1 MNSLS
6 QIEMLNLIMIGI
18 IAIIGILSLLV
29 VFIVI
34 RMRLKEKQ
42 RIEENSSKII
52 GEKNNNQI
60 KRTNL
65 ITRDGKEIDSI
76 YKFME
81 FDSIT
86 DNMIIRKNR
95 EQFIMVIECK
105 GINYDL
111 LSNDEKSAVELGFI
125 SFLNTIRTPIQLYV
139 QTRKLDMRNLLSSY
153 SKRTDAMLEEVRKI
167 DAQIQLARQNGN
179 EELTKRLLFD
189 RKRKMNIVEYSESIE
204 EYTNKIN
211 DSQYM
216 LQQKTYIIVSY
227 YANEIGDTKK
237 YSDLELND
245 LVFSELF
252 TRTQTIVN
260 ALTSSEITGKVLNS
274 EELAELLYVAYNRE
288 SSDTYTLKN
297 ALDAQYDRLYSTAKD
312 VLETRKQ
319 ELKKQIEK
327 EAIKLATNSITK
339 ADEQL
344 REERKIKATE
354 IRKKAENIM
363 AEYKDDLSKELYDKT
378 IKEDIIMKE
387 DFEKIL
393 KNENIQSL
401 KPKIRKITG
410 VK

>member
-18 IAIIGILSLLV
+18 IGVMGLLSLLV
-29 VFIVI
+29 VFIII
-34 RMRLKEKQ
+34 RMRIKENE
-42 RIEENSSKII
+42 RTAENSSKII
-52 GEKNNNQI
+52 GGQSNNQV
-60 KRTNL
+60 KKTNL
-65 ITRDGKEIDSI
+65 ITRDGKETDSI
-76 YKFME
+76 YQFME

-95 EQFIMVIECK
+95 EQFVMVIECK

-125 SFLNTIRTPIQLYV
+125 AFLNTIRTPIQLYV
-139 QTRKLDMRNLLSSY
+139 QTRKLDMSNLLSSY
-153 SKRTDAMLEEVRKI
+153 SRRTEAMLDEISKI
-167 DAQIQLARQNGN
+167 DAQIQLARQKGN
-179 EELTKRLLFD
+179 EELLNKLMFD
-189 RKRKMNIVEYSESIE
+189 RKRKINIVEYSESIE

-216 LQQKTYIIVSY
+216 LQQKTYIVVSY

-252 TRTQTIVN
+252 TRTQTILN

-288 SSDTYTLKN
+288 SSDTYTLRN

-319 ELKKQIEK
+319 ELKKQIET
-327 EAIKLATNSITK
+327 EALKLATNSITK

-344 REERKIKATE
+344 KEERKLKAAE
-354 IRKKAENIM
+354 IRRKAESIM
-363 AEYKDDLSKELYDKT
+363 ADYKDDLSKDLYEKT
-378 IKEDIIMKE
+378 IKEIREAELDTSDII
-387 DFEKIL
+387 DV
-393 KNENIQSL
+393 

>member
-1 MNSLS
+1 VNSLS

-18 IAIIGILSLLV
+18 IGVMGLLSLLV
-29 VFIVI
+29 VFIII
-34 RMRLKEKQ
+34 RMRIKENE
-42 RIEENSSKII
+42 RTAENSPKII
-52 GEKNNNQI
+52 GGQSNNQV
-60 KRTNL
+60 KKTNL

-76 YKFME
+76 YQFME

-95 EQFIMVIECK
+95 EQFVMVIECK

-125 SFLNTIRTPIQLYV
+125 AFLNTIRTPIQLYV
-139 QTRKLDMRNLLSSY
+139 QTRKLDMSNLLSSY
-153 SKRTDAMLEEVRKI
+153 SRRTEAMLDEISKI
-167 DAQIQLARQNGN
+167 DAQIQLARQKGN
-179 EELTKRLLFD
+179 EELLNKLMFD
-189 RKRKMNIVEYSESIE
+189 RKRKINIVEYSESIE

-216 LQQKTYIIVSY
+216 LQQKTYIVVSY

-252 TRTQTIVN
+252 TRTQTILN

-288 SSDTYTLKN
+288 SSDTYTLRN

-319 ELKKQIEK
+319 ELKKQIET
-327 EAIKLATNSITK
+327 EALKLATNSITK

-344 REERKIKATE
+344 KEERKLKAAE
-354 IRKKAENIM
+354 IRRKAESIM
-363 AEYKDDLSKELYDKT
+363 ADYKDDLSKDLYEKT
-378 IKEDIIMKE
+378 IKEIREAELDTSDII
-387 DFEKIL
+387 DV
-393 KNENIQSL
+393 

>member
-18 IAIIGILSLLV
+18 IGVMGLLSLLV
-29 VFIVI
+29 VFIII
-34 RMRLKEKQ
+34 RMRIKENE
-42 RIEENSSKII
+42 RTAENSSKII
-52 GEKNNNQI
+52 GGQSNNQV
-60 KRTNL
+60 KKANL

-76 YKFME
+76 YQFME

-95 EQFIMVIECK
+95 EQFVMVIECK

-125 SFLNTIRTPIQLYV
+125 AFLNTIRTPIQLYV
-139 QTRKLDMRNLLSSY
+139 QTRKLDMSNLLSSY
-153 SKRTDAMLEEVRKI
+153 SRRTEAMLDEISKI
-167 DAQIQLARQNGN
+167 DAQIQLARQKGN
-179 EELTKRLLFD
+179 EELLNKLMFD
-189 RKRKMNIVEYSESIE
+189 RKRKINIVEYSESIE

-216 LQQKTYIIVSY
+216 LQQKTYIVVSY

-252 TRTQTIVN
+252 TRTQTILN

-288 SSDTYTLKN
+288 SSDTYTLRN

-319 ELKKQIEK
+319 ELKKQIET
-327 EAIKLATNSITK
+327 EALKLATNSITK

-344 REERKIKATE
+344 KEERKLKAAE
-354 IRKKAENIM
+354 IRRKAESIM
-363 AEYKDDLSKELYDKT
+363 ADYKDDLSKDLYEKT
-378 IKEDIIMKE
+378 IKEIREAELDTSDII
-387 DFEKIL
+387 DV
-393 KNENIQSL
+393 

>member
-6 QIEMLNLIMIGI
+6 QIEILNLIMIGI
-18 IAIIGILSLLV
+18 IAIIGILSLIV
-29 VFIVI
+29 VFII
-34 RMRLKEKQ
+34 IKMRLKEKQ

-52 GEKNNNQI
+52 GEKNNNQAKKI
-60 KRTNL
+60 NL

-139 QTRKLDMRNLLSSY
+139 QTRKLDMSNLLNSY
-153 SKRTDAMLEEVRKI
+153 SRRTDAMLEEVRKI
-167 DAQIQLARQNGN
+167 DAQIQLAKQNGN
-179 EELTKRLLFD
+179 DELVKKLSFD

-216 LQQKTYIIVSY
+216 LQQKTYIVVSY
-227 YANEIGDTKK
+227 YASEIGETKK
-237 YSDLELND
+237 YSDIELND

-252 TRTQTIVN
+252 TRTQTILN

-319 ELKKQIEK
+319 ELRKQIET
-327 EAIKLATNSITK
+327 EAMKLATNSITK

-344 REERKIKATE
+344 REERKQKAIEIK
-354 IRKKAENIM
+354 KKAESIM
-363 AEYKDDLSKELYDKT
+363 ADYKEDLSKELYHKT
-378 IKEDIIMKE
+378 IKQIREADINTSDII
-387 DFEKIL
+387 DV
-393 KNENIQSL
+393 
-401 KPKIRKITG
+401 KPRIRKITG

>member
-18 IAIIGILSLLV
+18 IGVMGLLSLLV
-29 VFIVI
+29 VFIII
-34 RMRLKEKQ
+34 RMRIKENE
-42 RIEENSSKII
+42 RTAENSPKII
-52 GEKNNNQI
+52 GGQSNNQV
-60 KRTNL
+60 KKTNL

-76 YKFME
+76 YQFME

-95 EQFIMVIECK
+95 EQFVMVIECK

-125 SFLNTIRTPIQLYV
+125 AFLNTIRTPIQLYV
-139 QTRKLDMRNLLSSY
+139 QTRKLDMSNLLNSY
-153 SKRTDAMLEEVRKI
+153 SKRTEAMLDEISKI
-167 DAQIQLARQNGN
+167 DAQIQLARQKGN
-179 EELTKRLLFD
+179 EELLNKLMFD
-189 RKRKMNIVEYSESIE
+189 RKRKINIVEYSESIE

-216 LQQKTYIIVSY
+216 LQQKTYIVVSY

-252 TRTQTIVN
+252 TRTQTILN

-288 SSDTYTLKN
+288 SSDTYTLRN

-319 ELKKQIEK
+319 ELKKQIET
-327 EAIKLATNSITK
+327 EALKLATNSITK

-344 REERKIKATE
+344 KEERKLKAAE
-354 IRKKAENIM
+354 IRRKAESIM
-363 AEYKDDLSKELYDKT
+363 ADYKDDLSKDLYEKT
-378 IKEDIIMKE
+378 IKEIREAELDTSDII
-387 DFEKIL
+387 DV
-393 KNENIQSL
+393 

>member
-6 QIEMLNLIMIGI
+6 QIEILNLIMMGI
-18 IAIIGILSLLV
+18 IAVIGVLALLV

-34 RMRLKEKQ
+34 KMRLKEKQ

-52 GEKNNNQI
+52 GEKSNNQV
-60 KRTNL
+60 KKTNL

-95 EQFIMVIECK
+95 EQFVMVIECK

-139 QTRKLDMRNLLSSY
+139 QTRKLDMSNLLNSY
-153 SKRTDAMLEEVRKI
+153 SRRTNTMLEEVRKI
-167 DAQIQLARQNGN
+167 DGQIQLARQNGN
-179 EELTKRLLFD
+179 DELVKKLSFD

-216 LQQKTYIIVSY
+216 LQQKTYIVVSY
-227 YANEIGDTKK
+227 YASEIGDTKK

-252 TRTQTIVN
+252 TRTQTILN

-288 SSDTYTLKN
+288 SSDTYTLRN

-319 ELKKQIEK
+319 ELKKQIEN
-327 EAIKLATNSITK
+327 EAMKLATNSITK

-344 REERKIKATE
+344 REERKLKAAE
-354 IRKKAENIM
+354 IRRKAESIM
-363 AEYKDDLSKELYDKT
+363 ADYKDDLSKDLYEKT
-378 IKEDIIMKE
+378 IKEIREAELDTSDII
-387 DFEKIL
+387 DV
-393 KNENIQSL
+393 

>member
-1 MNSLS
+1 MDSLS
-6 QIEMLNLIMIGI
+6 QIELLNLIMIGI
-18 IAIIGILSLLV
+18 IGVMGLLSLLV
-29 VFIVI
+29 VFIII
-34 RMRLKEKQ
+34 RMRIKENE
-42 RIEENSSKII
+42 RTAENSSKII
-52 GEKNNNQI
+52 GGQSNNQV
-60 KRTNL
+60 KKTNL

-95 EQFIMVIECK
+95 EQFVMVIECK

-125 SFLNTIRTPIQLYV
+125 AFLNTIRTPIQLYV
-139 QTRKLDMRNLLSSY
+139 QTRKLDMSNLLNSY
-153 SKRTDAMLEEVRKI
+153 SKRTEAMLDEISKI
-167 DAQIQLARQNGN
+167 DAQIQLARQKGN
-179 EELTKRLLFD
+179 EELLNKLMFD
-189 RKRKMNIVEYSESIE
+189 RKRKINIVEYSESIE

-216 LQQKTYIIVSY
+216 LQQKTYIVVSY

-252 TRTQTIVN
+252 TRTQTILN

-288 SSDTYTLKN
+288 SSDTYTLRN

-312 VLETRKQ
+312 VLETRKE
-319 ELKKQIEK
+319 ELKKQIET
-327 EAIKLATNSITK
+327 EALKLATNSITK

-344 REERKIKATE
+344 KAERKLKAAE
-354 IRKKAENIM
+354 IRRKAESIM
-363 AEYKDDLSKELYDKT
+363 ADYKNDLSKDLYEKT
-378 IKEDIIMKE
+378 IKEIRDAELDTSDII
-387 DFEKIL
+387 DV
-393 KNENIQSL
+393 

>member
-6 QIEMLNLIMIGI
+6 QIEILNLIMIGI
-18 IAIIGILSLLV
+18 IAIIGILSLIV
-29 VFIVI
+29 VFII
-34 RMRLKEKQ
+34 IKMRLKEKQ

-52 GEKNNNQI
+52 GEKNNNQA
-60 KRTNL
+60 KKTNL

-139 QTRKLDMRNLLSSY
+139 QTRKLDMSNLLNSY
-153 SKRTDAMLEEVRKI
+153 SRRTDAMLEEVRKI
-167 DAQIQLARQNGN
+167 DAQIQLAKQNGN
-179 EELTKRLLFD
+179 DELVKKLSFD

-216 LQQKTYIIVSY
+216 LQQKTYIVVSY
-227 YANEIGDTKK
+227 YASEIGETKK
-237 YSDLELND
+237 YSDIELND

-252 TRTQTIVN
+252 TIVLLSTPT
-260 ALTSSEITGKVLNS
+260 ALFS
-274 EELAELLYVAYNRE
+274 
-288 SSDTYTLKN
+288 
-297 ALDAQYDRLYSTAKD
+297 
-312 VLETRKQ
+312 
-319 ELKKQIEK
+319 
-327 EAIKLATNSITK
+327 
-339 ADEQL
+339 
-344 REERKIKATE
+344 
-354 IRKKAENIM
+354 
-363 AEYKDDLSKELYDKT
+363 
-378 IKEDIIMKE
+378 
-387 DFEKIL
+387 
-393 KNENIQSL
+393 
-401 KPKIRKITG
+401 
-410 VK
+410 

>member
-6 QIEMLNLIMIGI
+6 QIEMLNLIMMGI
-18 IAIIGILSLLV
+18 IAIIGILALLV

-319 ELKKQIEK
+319 ELRKQIET
-327 EAIKLATNSITK
+327 EAMKLATNSITK

-344 REERKIKATE
+344 REERKQKAIEIK
-354 IRKKAENIM
+354 KKAESIM
-363 AEYKDDLSKELYDKT
+363 ADYKEDLSKELYDKT
-378 IKEDIIMKE
+378 IKQIREADINTSDII
-387 DFEKIL
+387 DV
-393 KNENIQSL
+393 
-401 KPKIRKITG
+401 KPRIRKITG

>member
-6 QIEMLNLIMIGI
+6 QIEILNLIMIGI
-18 IAIIGILSLLV
+18 IAIIGILSLIV
-29 VFIVI
+29 VFII
-34 RMRLKEKQ
+34 IKMRLKEKQ

-52 GEKNNNQI
+52 GEKNNNQAKKI
-60 KRTNL
+60 NL

-139 QTRKLDMRNLLSSY
+139 QTRKLDMSNLLNSY
-153 SKRTDAMLEEVRKI
+153 SRRTDAMLEEVRKI
-167 DAQIQLARQNGN
+167 DAQIQLVKQNGN
-179 EELTKRLLFD
+179 DELVKKLSFD

-216 LQQKTYIIVSY
+216 LQQKTYIVVSY
-227 YANEIGDTKK
+227 YASEIGETKK
-237 YSDLELND
+237 YSDIELND

-252 TRTQTIVN
+252 TRTQTILN

-319 ELKKQIEK
+319 ELRKQIET
-327 EAIKLATNSITK
+327 EAMKLATNSITK

-344 REERKIKATE
+344 REERKQKAIEIK
-354 IRKKAENIM
+354 KKAESIM
-363 AEYKDDLSKELYDKT
+363 ADYKEDLSKELYDKT
-378 IKEDIIMKE
+378 IKQIREADINTSDII
-387 DFEKIL
+387 DV
-393 KNENIQSL
+393 
-401 KPKIRKITG
+401 KPRIRKITG

>member
-1 MNSLS
+1 M
-6 QIEMLNLIMIGI
+6 MGI
-18 IAIIGILSLLV
+18 IAIIGILALLV

-52 GEKNNNQI
+52 GEKSNNQI
-60 KRTNL
+60 KKTNL

-319 ELKKQIEK
+319 ELRKQIET
-327 EAIKLATNSITK
+327 EAMKLATNSITK

-344 REERKIKATE
+344 REERKQKAIEIK
-354 IRKKAENIM
+354 RKAESIM
-363 AEYKDDLSKELYDKT
+363 ADYKEDLSKELYDKT
-378 IKEDIIMKE
+378 IKQIREADINTSDII
-387 DFEKIL
+387 DV
-393 KNENIQSL
+393 
-401 KPKIRKITG
+401 KPRIRKITG

>member
-52 GEKNNNQI
+52 GEKSNNQI
-60 KRTNL
+60 KKTNL

-378 IKEDIIMKE
+378 IKEIREADINTSDII
-387 DFEKIL
+387 DI
-393 KNENIQSL
+393 

>member
-6 QIEMLNLIMIGI
+6 QIEILNLIMMGI
-18 IAIIGILSLLV
+18 IAVIGVLALLV

-34 RMRLKEKQ
+34 KMRLKEKQ

-52 GEKNNNQI
+52 GEKSNNQV
-60 KRTNL
+60 KKTNL

-86 DNMIIRKNR
+86 DNMIVRKNR
-95 EQFIMVIECK
+95 EQFVMVIECK

-139 QTRKLDMRNLLSSY
+139 QTRKLDMSNLLNSY
-153 SKRTDAMLEEVRKI
+153 SRRTNTMLEEVRKI
-167 DAQIQLARQNGN
+167 DGQIQLARQNGN
-179 EELTKRLLFD
+179 DELVKKLSFD

-216 LQQKTYIIVSY
+216 LQQKTYIVVSY
-227 YANEIGDTKK
+227 YASEIGDTKK

-252 TRTQTIVN
+252 TRTQTILN

-288 SSDTYTLKN
+288 SSDTYTLRN

-319 ELKKQIEK
+319 ELKKQIEN
-327 EAIKLATNSITK
+327 EAMKLATNSITK

-344 REERKIKATE
+344 KEERKLKAAE
-354 IRKKAENIM
+354 IRRKAESIM
-363 AEYKDDLSKELYDKT
+363 ADYKDDLSKDLYEKT
-378 IKEDIIMKE
+378 IKEIREAELDTSDII
-387 DFEKIL
+387 DV
-393 KNENIQSL
+393 

>member
-6 QIEMLNLIMIGI
+6 QIEMLNLIMMGI
-18 IAIIGILSLLV
+18 IAIIGILALLV

-52 GEKNNNQI
+52 GEKSNNQI
-60 KRTNL
+60 KKTNL

-252 TRTQTIVN
+252 TRTQTILN

-288 SSDTYTLKN
+288 SSDTYTLRN

-319 ELKKQIEK
+319 ELKKQIET
-327 EAIKLATNSITK
+327 EALKLATNSITK

-344 REERKIKATE
+344 KEERKLKAAE
-354 IRKKAENIM
+354 IRRKAESIM
-363 AEYKDDLSKELYDKT
+363 ADYKDDLSKDLYEKT
-378 IKEDIIMKE
+378 IKEIREAELDTSDII
-387 DFEKIL
+387 DV
-393 KNENIQSL
+393 

>member
-319 ELKKQIEK
+319 ELKKQIET

-378 IKEDIIMKE
+378 IKEIREADINTSDII
-387 DFEKIL
+387 DI
-393 KNENIQSL
+393 

>member
-18 IAIIGILSLLV
+18 IGVMGLLSLLV
-29 VFIVI
+29 VFIII
-34 RMRLKEKQ
+34 RMRIKENE
-42 RIEENSSKII
+42 RTAENSPKII
-52 GEKNNNQI
+52 GGQSNNQV
-60 KRTNL
+60 KKTNL

-76 YKFME
+76 YQFME

-95 EQFIMVIECK
+95 EQFVMVIECK

-125 SFLNTIRTPIQLYV
+125 AFLNTIRTPIQLYV
-139 QTRKLDMRNLLSSY
+139 QTRKLDMSNLLSSY
-153 SKRTDAMLEEVRKI
+153 SRRTEAMLDEISKI
-167 DAQIQLARQNGN
+167 DAQIQLARQKGN
-179 EELTKRLLFD
+179 EELLNKLMFD
-189 RKRKMNIVEYSESIE
+189 RKRKINIVEYSESIE

-216 LQQKTYIIVSY
+216 LQQKTYIVVSY

-252 TRTQTIVN
+252 TRTQTILN

-288 SSDTYTLKN
+288 SSDTYTLRN

-319 ELKKQIEK
+319 ELKKQIET
-327 EAIKLATNSITK
+327 EALKLATNSITK

-344 REERKIKATE
+344 KEERKLKAAE
-354 IRKKAENIM
+354 IRRKAESIM
-363 AEYKDDLSKELYDKT
+363 ADYKDDLSKDLYEKT
-378 IKEDIIMKE
+378 IKEIREAELDTSDII
-387 DFEKIL
+387 DV
-393 KNENIQSL
+393 

>member
-105 GINYDL
+105 GLNYDL

-378 IKEDIIMKE
+378 IKEIREADINTSDII
-387 DFEKIL
+387 DI
-393 KNENIQSL
+393 

>member
-1 MNSLS
+1 
-6 QIEMLNLIMIGI
+6 MIGI
-18 IAIIGILSLLV
+18 IAIIGILSLIV
-29 VFIVI
+29 VFII
-34 RMRLKEKQ
+34 IKMRLKEKQ

-52 GEKNNNQI
+52 GEKNSNQA
-60 KRTNL
+60 KKTNL

-139 QTRKLDMRNLLSSY
+139 QTRKLDMSNLLNSY
-153 SKRTDAMLEEVRKI
+153 SRRTDAMLEEVRKI
-167 DAQIQLARQNGN
+167 DAQIQLAKQNGN
-179 EELTKRLLFD
+179 DELVKKLSFD

-216 LQQKTYIIVSY
+216 LQQKTYIVVSY
-227 YANEIGDTKK
+227 YASEIGETKK
-237 YSDLELND
+237 YSDIELND

-252 TRTQTIVN
+252 TRTQTILN

-319 ELKKQIEK
+319 ELRKQIET
-327 EAIKLATNSITK
+327 EAMKLATNSITK

-344 REERKIKATE
+344 REERKQKAIEIK
-354 IRKKAENIM
+354 KKAESIM
-363 AEYKDDLSKELYDKT
+363 ADYKEDLSKELYDKT
-378 IKEDIIMKE
+378 IKQIREADINTSDII
-387 DFEKIL
+387 DV
-393 KNENIQSL
+393 
-401 KPKIRKITG
+401 KPRIRKITG

>member
-6 QIEMLNLIMIGI
+6 QIEILNLIMIGI
-18 IAIIGILSLLV
+18 IAIIGILSLIV
-29 VFIVI
+29 VFII
-34 RMRLKEKQ
+34 IKMRLKEKQ

-52 GEKNNNQI
+52 GEKNNNQAKKI
-60 KRTNL
+60 NL

-139 QTRKLDMRNLLSSY
+139 QTRKLDMSNLLNSY
-153 SKRTDAMLEEVRKI
+153 SRRTDAMLEEVRKI
-167 DAQIQLARQNGN
+167 DAQIQLAKQNGN
-179 EELTKRLLFD
+179 DELVKKLSFD

-216 LQQKTYIIVSY
+216 LQQKTYIVVSY
-227 YANEIGDTKK
+227 YVSEIGETKK
-237 YSDLELND
+237 YSDIELND

-252 TRTQTIVN
+252 TRTQTILN

-319 ELKKQIEK
+319 ELRKQIET
-327 EAIKLATNSITK
+327 EAMKLATNSITK

-344 REERKIKATE
+344 REERKQKAIEIK
-354 IRKKAENIM
+354 KKAESIM
-363 AEYKDDLSKELYDKT
+363 ADYKEDLSKELYDKT
-378 IKEDIIMKE
+378 IKQIREADINTSDII
-387 DFEKIL
+387 DV
-393 KNENIQSL
+393 
-401 KPKIRKITG
+401 KPRIRKITG

>member
-18 IAIIGILSLLV
+18 IGVMGLLSLLV
-29 VFIVI
+29 VFIII
-34 RMRLKEKQ
+34 RMRIKENE
-42 RIEENSSKII
+42 RTAENSSKII
-52 GEKNNNQI
+52 GGQSNNQV
-60 KRTNL
+60 KKTNL

-76 YKFME
+76 YQFME

-86 DNMIIRKNR
+86 DNIIIRKNR
-95 EQFIMVIECK
+95 EQFVMVIECK

-125 SFLNTIRTPIQLYV
+125 AFLNTIRTPIQLYV
-139 QTRKLDMRNLLSSY
+139 QTRKLDMSNLLNSY
-153 SKRTDAMLEEVRKI
+153 SRRTEAMLDEISKI
-167 DAQIQLARQNGN
+167 DAQIQLARQKGN
-179 EELTKRLLFD
+179 EELLNKLMFD
-189 RKRKMNIVEYSESIE
+189 RKRKINIVEYSESIE

-216 LQQKTYIIVSY
+216 LQQKTYIVVSY

-252 TRTQTIVN
+252 TRTQTILN

-288 SSDTYTLKN
+288 SSDTYTLRN

-319 ELKKQIEK
+319 ELKKQIET
-327 EAIKLATNSITK
+327 EALKLATNSITK

-344 REERKIKATE
+344 KEERKLKAAE
-354 IRKKAENIM
+354 IRRKAESIM
-363 AEYKDDLSKELYDKT
+363 ADYKDDLSKDLYEKT
-378 IKEDIIMKE
+378 IKEIREAELDTSDII
-387 DFEKIL
+387 DV
-393 KNENIQSL
+393 

>member
-18 IAIIGILSLLV
+18 IGVMGLLSLLV
-29 VFIVI
+29 VFIII
-34 RMRLKEKQ
+34 RMRIKENE
-42 RIEENSSKII
+42 RTAENSSKII
-52 GEKNNNQI
+52 GGQSNNQV
-60 KRTNL
+60 KKTNL

-95 EQFIMVIECK
+95 EQFVMVIECK

-125 SFLNTIRTPIQLYV
+125 AFLNTIRTPIQLYV
-139 QTRKLDMRNLLSSY
+139 QTRKLDMSNLLNSY
-153 SKRTDAMLEEVRKI
+153 SKRTEAMLDEIGKI
-167 DAQIQLARQNGN
+167 DAQIQLARQKGN
-179 EELTKRLLFD
+179 EELLNKLMFD
-189 RKRKMNIVEYSESIE
+189 RKRKINIVEYSESIE

-216 LQQKTYIIVSY
+216 LQQKTYIVVSY

-252 TRTQTIVN
+252 TRTQTILN

-288 SSDTYTLKN
+288 SSDTYTLRN
-297 ALDAQYDRLYSTAKD
+297 ALDAQYDRLYSTAND
-312 VLETRKQ
+312 VLETRKE
-319 ELKKQIEK
+319 ELKKQIET
-327 EAIKLATNSITK
+327 EALKLATNSITK

-344 REERKIKATE
+344 KAERKLKAAE
-354 IRKKAENIM
+354 IRRKAESIM
-363 AEYKDDLSKELYDKT
+363 ADYKNDLSKDLYEKT
-378 IKEDIIMKE
+378 IKEIRDAELDTSDII
-387 DFEKIL
+387 DV
-393 KNENIQSL
+393 

>member
-18 IAIIGILSLLV
+18 IGVMGLLSLLV
-29 VFIVI
+29 VFIII
-34 RMRLKEKQ
+34 RMRIKENE
-42 RIEENSSKII
+42 RSAENSSKII
-52 GEKNNNQI
+52 GGQSNNQV
-60 KRTNL
+60 KKTNL

-76 YKFME
+76 YQFME

-95 EQFIMVIECK
+95 EQFVMVIECK

-125 SFLNTIRTPIQLYV
+125 AFLNTIRTPIQLYV
-139 QTRKLDMRNLLSSY
+139 QTRKLDMSNLLNSY
-153 SKRTDAMLEEVRKI
+153 SKRTEAMLDEISKI
-167 DAQIQLARQNGN
+167 DAQIQLARQKGN
-179 EELTKRLLFD
+179 EELLNKLMFD
-189 RKRKMNIVEYSESIE
+189 RKRKINIVEYSESIE

-216 LQQKTYIIVSY
+216 LQQKTYIVVSY

-252 TRTQTIVN
+252 TRTQTILN

-288 SSDTYTLKN
+288 SSDTYTLRN

-319 ELKKQIEK
+319 ELKKQIET
-327 EAIKLATNSITK
+327 EALKLATNSITK

-344 REERKIKATE
+344 KEERKLKAAE
-354 IRKKAENIM
+354 IRRKAESIM
-363 AEYKDDLSKELYDKT
+363 ADYKDDLSKDLYEKT
-378 IKEDIIMKE
+378 IKEIREAELDTSDII
-387 DFEKIL
+387 DV
-393 KNENIQSL
+393 

>member
-6 QIEMLNLIMIGI
+6 QIEILNLIMIGI
-18 IAIIGILSLLV
+18 IAIIGILSLIV
-29 VFIVI
+29 VFII
-34 RMRLKEKQ
+34 IKMRLKEKQ

-52 GEKNNNQI
+52 GEKNSNQA
-60 KRTNL
+60 KKTNL

-139 QTRKLDMRNLLSSY
+139 QTRKLDMSNLLNSY
-153 SKRTDAMLEEVRKI
+153 SRRTDAMLEEVRKI
-167 DAQIQLARQNGN
+167 DAQIQLAKQNGN
-179 EELTKRLLFD
+179 DELVKKLSFD

-216 LQQKTYIIVSY
+216 LQQKTYIVVSY
-227 YANEIGDTKK
+227 YASEIGETKK
-237 YSDLELND
+237 YSDIELND

-252 TRTQTIVN
+252 TRTQTILN

-319 ELKKQIEK
+319 ELRKQIET
-327 EAIKLATNSITK
+327 EAMKLATNSITK

-344 REERKIKATE
+344 KAERKLKAAE
-354 IRKKAENIM
+354 IRRKAESIM
-363 AEYKDDLSKELYDKT
+363 ADYKNDLSKDLYEKT
-378 IKEDIIMKE
+378 IKEIREAELDTSDII
-387 DFEKIL
+387 DV
-393 KNENIQSL
+393 

>member
-6 QIEMLNLIMIGI
+6 QIEMLNLIMMGI
-18 IAIIGILSLLV
+18 IAIIGILALLV

-52 GEKNNNQI
+52 GEKSNNQI

-319 ELKKQIEK
+319 ELRKQIET
-327 EAIKLATNSITK
+327 EAMKLATNSITK

-344 REERKIKATE
+344 REERKQKAIEIK
-354 IRKKAENIM
+354 RKAESIM
-363 AEYKDDLSKELYDKT
+363 ADYKEDLSKELYDKT
-378 IKEDIIMKE
+378 IKQIREADINTSDII
-387 DFEKIL
+387 DV
-393 KNENIQSL
+393 
-401 KPKIRKITG
+401 KPRIRKITG

>member
-6 QIEMLNLIMIGI
+6 QIEILNLIMIGI
-18 IAIIGILSLLV
+18 IAIIGILSLIV
-29 VFIVI
+29 VFII
-34 RMRLKEKQ
+34 IKMRLKEKQ

-52 GEKNNNQI
+52 GEKNSNQA
-60 KRTNL
+60 KKTNL
-65 ITRDGKEIDSI
+65 ITRYGKEIDSI

-139 QTRKLDMRNLLSSY
+139 QTRKLDMSNLLNSY
-153 SKRTDAMLEEVRKI
+153 SRRTDAMLEEVRKI
-167 DAQIQLARQNGN
+167 DAQIQLAKQNGN
-179 EELTKRLLFD
+179 DELVKKLSFD

-216 LQQKTYIIVSY
+216 LQQKTYIVVSY
-227 YANEIGDTKK
+227 YASEIGETKK
-237 YSDLELND
+237 YSDIELND

-252 TRTQTIVN
+252 TRTQTILN

-319 ELKKQIEK
+319 ELRKQIET
-327 EAIKLATNSITK
+327 EAMKLATNSITK

-344 REERKIKATE
+344 REERKQKAIEIK
-354 IRKKAENIM
+354 KKAESIM
-363 AEYKDDLSKELYDKT
+363 ADYKEDLSKELYDKT
-378 IKEDIIMKE
+378 IKQIREADINTSDII
-387 DFEKIL
+387 DV
-393 KNENIQSL
+393 
-401 KPKIRKITG
+401 KPRIRKITG

>member
-6 QIEMLNLIMIGI
+6 QIEILNLIMIGI
-18 IAIIGILSLLV
+18 IAIIGILSLIV
-29 VFIVI
+29 VFII
-34 RMRLKEKQ
+34 IKMRLKEKQ

-52 GEKNNNQI
+52 GEKNNNQAKKI
-60 KRTNL
+60 NL

-139 QTRKLDMRNLLSSY
+139 QTRKLDMSNLLNSY
-153 SKRTDAMLEEVRKI
+153 SRRTDAMLEEVRKI
-167 DAQIQLARQNGN
+167 DAQIQLAKQNGN
-179 EELTKRLLFD
+179 DELVKKLSFD

-216 LQQKTYIIVSY
+216 LQQKTYIVVSY
-227 YANEIGDTKK
+227 YASEIGETKK
-237 YSDLELND
+237 YSDIELND

-252 TRTQTIVN
+252 TRTQTILN

-319 ELKKQIEK
+319 ELRKQIET
-327 EAIKLATNSITK
+327 EAMKLATNSITK

-344 REERKIKATE
+344 REERKQKAIEIK
-354 IRKKAENIM
+354 KKAESIM
-363 AEYKDDLSKELYDKT
+363 ADYKDDLSKELYDKT
-378 IKEDIIMKE
+378 IKQIREADINTSDII
-387 DFEKIL
+387 DV
-393 KNENIQSL
+393 
-401 KPKIRKITG
+401 KPRIRKITG

>member
-18 IAIIGILSLLV
+18 IGVMGLLSLLV
-29 VFIVI
+29 VFIII
-34 RMRLKEKQ
+34 RMRIKENE
-42 RIEENSSKII
+42 RTTENSSKII
-52 GEKNNNQI
+52 GGQSNNQV
-60 KRTNL
+60 KKTNL

-76 YKFME
+76 YQFME

-95 EQFIMVIECK
+95 EQFVMVIECK

-125 SFLNTIRTPIQLYV
+125 AFLNTIRTPIQLYV
-139 QTRKLDMRNLLSSY
+139 QTRKLDMSNLLNSY
-153 SKRTDAMLEEVRKI
+153 SRRTEAMLDEISKI
-167 DAQIQLARQNGN
+167 DAQIQLARQKGN
-179 EELTKRLLFD
+179 EELINKLMFD
-189 RKRKMNIVEYSESIE
+189 RKRKINIVEYSESIE

-216 LQQKTYIIVSY
+216 LQQKTYIVVSY

-252 TRTQTIVN
+252 TRTQTILN

-288 SSDTYTLKN
+288 SSDTYTLRN

-319 ELKKQIEK
+319 ELKKQIET
-327 EAIKLATNSITK
+327 EALKLATNSITK

-344 REERKIKATE
+344 KEERKLKAAE
-354 IRKKAENIM
+354 IRRKAESIM
-363 AEYKDDLSKELYDKT
+363 ADYKDDLSKDLYEKT
-378 IKEDIIMKE
+378 IKEIREAELDTSDII
-387 DFEKIL
+387 DV
-393 KNENIQSL
+393 

>member
-1 MNSLS
+1 
-6 QIEMLNLIMIGI
+6 
-18 IAIIGILSLLV
+18 
-29 VFIVI
+29 
-34 RMRLKEKQ
+34 
-42 RIEENSSKII
+42 
-52 GEKNNNQI
+52 
-60 KRTNL
+60 
-65 ITRDGKEIDSI
+65 
-76 YKFME
+76 ME

-95 EQFIMVIECK
+95 EQFVMVIECK

-125 SFLNTIRTPIQLYV
+125 AFLNTIRTPIQLYV
-139 QTRKLDMRNLLSSY
+139 QTRKLDMSNLLNSY
-153 SKRTDAMLEEVRKI
+153 SRRTEAMLDEISKI
-167 DAQIQLARQNGN
+167 DAQIQLARQKGN
-179 EELTKRLLFD
+179 EELLNKLMFD
-189 RKRKMNIVEYSESIE
+189 RKRKINIVEYSESIE

-216 LQQKTYIIVSY
+216 LQQKTYIVVSY

-252 TRTQTIVN
+252 TRTQTILN

-288 SSDTYTLKN
+288 SSDTYTLRN

-319 ELKKQIEK
+319 ELKKQIET
-327 EAIKLATNSITK
+327 EALKLATNSITK

-344 REERKIKATE
+344 KEERKLKAAE
-354 IRKKAENIM
+354 IRRKAESIM
-363 AEYKDDLSKELYDKT
+363 ADYKDDLSKDLYEKT
-378 IKEDIIMKE
+378 IKEIREAELDTSDII
-387 DFEKIL
+387 DV
-393 KNENIQSL
+393 

>member
-18 IAIIGILSLLV
+18 IGVMGLLSLLV
-29 VFIVI
+29 VFIII
-34 RMRLKEKQ
+34 RMRIKENE
-42 RIEENSSKII
+42 RTAENSSKII
-52 GEKNNNQI
+52 GGQSNNQV
-60 KRTNL
+60 KKTNL

-76 YKFME
+76 YQFME

-95 EQFIMVIECK
+95 EQFVMVIECK

-125 SFLNTIRTPIQLYV
+125 AFLNTIRTPIQLYV
-139 QTRKLDMRNLLSSY
+139 QTRKLDMSNLLSSY
-153 SKRTDAMLEEVRKI
+153 SRRTEAMLDEISKI
-167 DAQIQLARQNGN
+167 DAQIQLARQKGN
-179 EELTKRLLFD
+179 EELLNKLMFD
-189 RKRKMNIVEYSESIE
+189 RKRKINIVEYSESIE

-216 LQQKTYIIVSY
+216 LQQKTYIVVSY

-252 TRTQTIVN
+252 TRTQTILN

-288 SSDTYTLKN
+288 SSDTYTLRN

-312 VLETRKQ
+312 VLETRKE
-319 ELKKQIEK
+319 ELKKQIET
-327 EAIKLATNSITK
+327 EALKLATNSITK

-344 REERKIKATE
+344 KAERKLKAAE
-354 IRKKAENIM
+354 IRRKAESIM
-363 AEYKDDLSKELYDKT
+363 ADYKNDLSKDLYEKT
-378 IKEDIIMKE
+378 IKEIRDAELDTSDII
-387 DFEKIL
+387 DV
-393 KNENIQSL
+393 

>member
-6 QIEMLNLIMIGI
+6 QIEILNLIMMGI
-18 IAIIGILSLLV
+18 IAVIGVLALLV

-34 RMRLKEKQ
+34 KMRLKEKQ

-52 GEKNNNQI
+52 GEKSNNQV
-60 KRTNL
+60 KKTNL
-65 ITRDGKEIDSI
+65 ITRDGKEIDPI

-95 EQFIMVIECK
+95 EQFVMVIECK

-139 QTRKLDMRNLLSSY
+139 QTRKLDMSNLLNSY
-153 SKRTDAMLEEVRKI
+153 SRRTNTMLEEVRKI
-167 DAQIQLARQNGN
+167 DGQIQLARQNGN
-179 EELTKRLLFD
+179 DELVKKLSFD

-216 LQQKTYIIVSY
+216 LQQKTYIVVSY
-227 YANEIGDTKK
+227 YASEIGDTKK
-237 YSDLELND
+237 YSDIELND

-252 TRTQTIVN
+252 TRTQTILN

-288 SSDTYTLKN
+288 SSDTYTLRN

-319 ELKKQIEK
+319 ELKKQIEN
-327 EAIKLATNSITK
+327 EAMKLATNSITK

-344 REERKIKATE
+344 REERKQKAIE
-354 IRKKAENIM
+354 IRRKAESIM
-363 AEYKDDLSKELYDKT
+363 ADYKDDLSKELYEKT
-378 IKEDIIMKE
+378 IKQIREADINTSDII
-387 DFEKIL
+387 DV
-393 KNENIQSL
+393 
-401 KPKIRKITG
+401 KPRIRKITG

>member
-18 IAIIGILSLLV
+18 IGVMGLLSLLV
-29 VFIVI
+29 VFII
-34 RMRLKEKQ
+34 IKMRIKENE
-42 RIEENSSKII
+42 RTAENSSKII
-52 GEKNNNQI
+52 GGQSNNQV
-60 KRTNL
+60 KKTNL

-76 YKFME
+76 YQFME

-95 EQFIMVIECK
+95 EQFVMVIECK

-125 SFLNTIRTPIQLYV
+125 AFLNTIRTPIQLYV
-139 QTRKLDMRNLLSSY
+139 QTRKLDMSNLLNSY
-153 SKRTDAMLEEVRKI
+153 SRRTEAMLDEISKI
-167 DAQIQLARQNGN
+167 DAQIQLARQKGN
-179 EELTKRLLFD
+179 EELLNKLMFD
-189 RKRKMNIVEYSESIE
+189 RKRKINIVEYSESIE

-216 LQQKTYIIVSY
+216 LQQKTYIVVSY

-252 TRTQTIVN
+252 TRTQTILN
-260 ALTSSEITGKVLNS
+260 ALTSSEIAGKVLNS

-288 SSDTYTLKN
+288 SSDTYTLRN

-319 ELKKQIEK
+319 ELKKQIET
-327 EAIKLATNSITK
+327 EALKLATNSITK

-344 REERKIKATE
+344 KEERKLKAAE
-354 IRKKAENIM
+354 IRRKAESIM
-363 AEYKDDLSKELYDKT
+363 ADYKDDLSKDLYEKT
-378 IKEDIIMKE
+378 IKEIREAELDTSDII
-387 DFEKIL
+387 DV
-393 KNENIQSL
+393 

>member
-18 IAIIGILSLLV
+18 IGVMGLLSLLV
-29 VFIVI
+29 VFIII
-34 RMRLKEKQ
+34 RMRIKENE
-42 RIEENSSKII
+42 RTAENSPKII
-52 GEKNNNQI
+52 GGQSNNQV
-60 KRTNL
+60 KKTNL

-76 YKFME
+76 YQFME

-95 EQFIMVIECK
+95 EQFVMVIECK

-125 SFLNTIRTPIQLYV
+125 AFLNTIRTPIQLYV
-139 QTRKLDMRNLLSSY
+139 QTRKLDMSNLLSSY
-153 SKRTDAMLEEVRKI
+153 SRRTEAMLDEISKI
-167 DAQIQLARQNGN
+167 DAQIQLARQKGN
-179 EELTKRLLFD
+179 EELLNKLMFD
-189 RKRKMNIVEYSESIE
+189 RKRKINIVEYSESIE

-216 LQQKTYIIVSY
+216 LQQKTYIVVSY

-252 TRTQTIVN
+252 TRTQTILN

-288 SSDTYTLKN
+288 SSDTYTLRN
-297 ALDAQYDRLYSTAKD
+297 ALDAQYDRLYSTAKY

-319 ELKKQIEK
+319 ELKKQIET
-327 EAIKLATNSITK
+327 EALKLATNSITK

-344 REERKIKATE
+344 KEERKLKAAE
-354 IRKKAENIM
+354 IRRKAESIM
-363 AEYKDDLSKELYDKT
+363 ADYKDDLSKDLYEKT
-378 IKEDIIMKE
+378 IKEIREAELDTSDII
-387 DFEKIL
+387 DV
-393 KNENIQSL
+393 

>member
-6 QIEMLNLIMIGI
+6 QIEILNLIMIGI
-18 IAIIGILSLLV
+18 IAIIGILSLIV
-29 VFIVI
+29 VFII
-34 RMRLKEKQ
+34 IKMRLKEKQ

-52 GEKNNNQI
+52 GEKNSNQA
-60 KRTNL
+60 KKTNL

-86 DNMIIRKNR
+86 DNIIIRKNR

-139 QTRKLDMRNLLSSY
+139 QTRKLDMSNLLNSY
-153 SKRTDAMLEEVRKI
+153 SRRTDAMLEEVRKI
-167 DAQIQLARQNGN
+167 DAQIQLAKQNGN
-179 EELTKRLLFD
+179 DELVKKLSFD

-216 LQQKTYIIVSY
+216 LQQKTYIVVSY
-227 YANEIGDTKK
+227 YASEIGETKK
-237 YSDLELND
+237 YSDIELND

-252 TRTQTIVN
+252 TRTQTILN

-319 ELKKQIEK
+319 ELRKQIET
-327 EAIKLATNSITK
+327 EAMKLATNSITK

-344 REERKIKATE
+344 REERKQKAIEIK
-354 IRKKAENIM
+354 KKAESIM
-363 AEYKDDLSKELYDKT
+363 ADYKEDLSKELYDKT
-378 IKEDIIMKE
+378 IKQIREADINTSDII
-387 DFEKIL
+387 DV
-393 KNENIQSL
+393 
-401 KPKIRKITG
+401 KPRIRKITG

>member
-42 RIEENSSKII
+42 RVEENSSKII

-378 IKEDIIMKE
+378 IKEIREADINTSDII
-387 DFEKIL
+387 DI
-393 KNENIQSL
+393 

>member
-18 IAIIGILSLLV
+18 IGVMGLLSLLV
-29 VFIVI
+29 VFIII
-34 RMRLKEKQ
+34 RMRIKENE
-42 RIEENSSKII
+42 RTAENSSKII
-52 GEKNNNQI
+52 GGQNNNQV
-60 KRTNL
+60 KKTNL

-76 YKFME
+76 YQFME

-95 EQFIMVIECK
+95 EQFVMVIECK

-125 SFLNTIRTPIQLYV
+125 AFLNTIRTPIQLYV
-139 QTRKLDMRNLLSSY
+139 QTRKLDMSNLLSSY
-153 SKRTDAMLEEVRKI
+153 SRRTEAMLDEISKI
-167 DAQIQLARQNGN
+167 DAQIQLARQKGN
-179 EELTKRLLFD
+179 EELLNKLMFD
-189 RKRKMNIVEYSESIE
+189 RKRKINIVEYSESIE

-216 LQQKTYIIVSY
+216 LQQKTYIVVSY

-252 TRTQTIVN
+252 TRTQTILN

-288 SSDTYTLKN
+288 SSDTYTLRN

-319 ELKKQIEK
+319 ELKKQIET
-327 EAIKLATNSITK
+327 EALKLATNSITK

-344 REERKIKATE
+344 KEERKLKAAE
-354 IRKKAENIM
+354 IRRKAESIM
-363 AEYKDDLSKELYDKT
+363 ADYKDDLSKDLYEKT
-378 IKEDIIMKE
+378 IKEIREAELDTSDII
-387 DFEKIL
+387 DV
-393 KNENIQSL
+393 

>member
-1 MNSLS
+1 VNSLS
-6 QIEMLNLIMIGI
+6 QIEILNLIMIGI
-18 IAIIGILSLLV
+18 IAIIGILSLIV
-29 VFIVI
+29 VFII
-34 RMRLKEKQ
+34 IKMRLKEKQ

-52 GEKNNNQI
+52 GEKNNNQAKKI
-60 KRTNL
+60 NL

-139 QTRKLDMRNLLSSY
+139 QTRKLDMSNLLNSY
-153 SKRTDAMLEEVRKI
+153 SRRTDAMLEEVRKI
-167 DAQIQLARQNGN
+167 DAQIQLAKQNGN
-179 EELTKRLLFD
+179 DELVKKLSFD

-216 LQQKTYIIVSY
+216 LQQKTYIVVSY
-227 YANEIGDTKK
+227 YASEIGETKK
-237 YSDLELND
+237 YSDIELND

-252 TRTQTIVN
+252 TRTQTILN

-319 ELKKQIEK
+319 ELRKQIET
-327 EAIKLATNSITK
+327 EAMKLATNSITK

-344 REERKIKATE
+344 REERKQKAIEIK
-354 IRKKAENIM
+354 KKAESIM
-363 AEYKDDLSKELYDKT
+363 ADYKEDLSKELYDKT
-378 IKEDIIMKE
+378 IKQIREADINTSDII
-387 DFEKIL
+387 DV
-393 KNENIQSL
+393 
-401 KPKIRKITG
+401 KPRIRKITG

>member
-18 IAIIGILSLLV
+18 IGVMGLLSLLV
-29 VFIVI
+29 VFIII
-34 RMRLKEKQ
+34 RMRIKENE
-42 RIEENSSKII
+42 RIAENSSKII
-52 GEKNNNQI
+52 GGQSNNQV
-60 KRTNL
+60 KKTNL

-76 YKFME
+76 YQFME

-95 EQFIMVIECK
+95 EQFVMVIECK

-125 SFLNTIRTPIQLYV
+125 AFLNTIRTPIQLYV
-139 QTRKLDMRNLLSSY
+139 QTRKLDMSNLLSSY
-153 SKRTDAMLEEVRKI
+153 SRRTEAMLDEISKI
-167 DAQIQLARQNGN
+167 DAQIQLARQKGN
-179 EELTKRLLFD
+179 EELLNKLMFD
-189 RKRKMNIVEYSESIE
+189 RKRKINIVEYSESIE

-216 LQQKTYIIVSY
+216 LQQKTYIVVSY

-252 TRTQTIVN
+252 TRTQTILN

-288 SSDTYTLKN
+288 SSDTYTLRN

-312 VLETRKQ
+312 VLEKRKQ
-319 ELKKQIEK
+319 ELKKQIET
-327 EAIKLATNSITK
+327 EALKLATNSITK

-344 REERKIKATE
+344 KEERKLKAAE
-354 IRKKAENIM
+354 IRRKAESIM
-363 AEYKDDLSKELYDKT
+363 ADYKDDLSKDLYEKT
-378 IKEDIIMKE
+378 IKEIREAELDTSDII
-387 DFEKIL
+387 DV
-393 KNENIQSL
+393 